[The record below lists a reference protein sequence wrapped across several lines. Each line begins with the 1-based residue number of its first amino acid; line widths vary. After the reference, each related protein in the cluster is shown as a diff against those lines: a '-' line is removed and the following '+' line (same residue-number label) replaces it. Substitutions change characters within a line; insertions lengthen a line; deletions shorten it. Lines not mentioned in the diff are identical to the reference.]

1 MDLRFNRACGAMVGL
16 TFGHSIAAD
25 TIGDPIEESTSIS
38 ERILT
43 LLTADDSDGN
53 PVEASFGGSHN
64 RSYDLIISAIK
75 AGIAT
80 PTGNL
85 QTFSNAVWDYC
96 ALSDMTRPEFQ
107 GAALVAAAISLGIDS
122 ANFRVEE
129 TLIRAVN
136 LAASLESY
144 GSWSP
149 EPDVLATTRRALNTA
164 CGINEYAD
172 SPIDLL
178 VAQIGASASVTQLI
192 PLAFAL
198 ASHYQDS
205 RLLSA
210 PLRVGSQ
217 KRAIMALMGALV
229 GSVRGADFFEPY
241 GSARVDAAFSGKLT
255 HFAEQYFSQRVPYP
269 DDIPDADEKISSCV
283 PPARASF
290 IDLASSLRSRQS
302 YFEPVAPP
310 APLGALR
317 GKTKPGR
324 VLVLGELL
332 MDHALRSEKYPSF
345 GSDVWARDL
354 GQSPGGTFRALIS
367 AQRMGVQVISLCPL
381 GQGPIAGALSQA
393 LEREGIVDAGP
404 RLAEGDN
411 RYQLHA
417 TTEDGRGLNISTN
430 IALPDHAARTW
441 AQAIAAMG
449 PSDVLFIDGSLL
461 ADEAYAH
468 ALSEAVRW
476 LPEHARVVFDAS
488 SHEGFVP
495 GLPLDNLIISVRASR
510 LPQGS
515 DFLRYFI
522 AGHPYSSPLY
532 DHKARLEHQA
542 SALALLTQ
550 RHVVVRANSGEVCF
564 ARPTRDDQ
572 RVIRPAVT
580 RIAAPS
586 LTEEQAVETSGVHAG
601 TLAAALALGIPAERG
616 ILFANC
622 AASLATPASLS
633 ARDAIE
639 AAADEL
645 LARDLA

>member
-122 ANFRVEE
+122 TNFRVEE

-269 DDIPDADEKISSCV
+269 DYIPDADEKISSCV

-381 GQGPIAGALSQA
+381 GQGPIAGTLSQA

-542 SALALLTQ
+542 SALAVLTQ

>member
-1 MDLRFNRACGAMVGL
+1 MDLRFNRACGAMIGL
-16 TFGHSIAAD
+16 TFGHAIAAD

-43 LLTADDSDGN
+43 LLTADDSNGN
-53 PVEASFGGSHN
+53 PVETSFSGSLN
-64 RSYDLIISAIK
+64 RTYDLIISAIK

-80 PTGNL
+80 PTRNH

-136 LAASLESY
+136 LTASLEAY

-149 EPDVLATTRRALNTA
+149 EPDVLATTRRALNAA
-164 CGINEYAD
+164 CEINEHAD

-178 VAQIGASASVTQLI
+178 VEQIGASASVTQLI
-192 PLAFAL
+192 PLTFAL

-205 RLLSA
+205 HLLSA

-217 KRAIMALMGALV
+217 KHAIMALMGALV

-241 GSARVDAAFSGKLT
+241 GSAQVDAAFSGKLT

-269 DDIPDADEKISSCV
+269 HDIPDEDEKISSYV

-302 YFEPVAPP
+302 SFEPIAPP
-310 APLGALR
+310 VPLGALR

-354 GQSPGGTFRALIS
+354 GQSPGGTFSALVA

-381 GQGPIAGALSQA
+381 GQGPIAGALSQV

-532 DHKARLEHQA
+532 DYEARLEHQA

-550 RHVVVRANSGEVCF
+550 RHVVVRADSGEVCF

-586 LTEEQAVETSGVHAG
+586 LTEEQAIETSGVHAG

-622 AASLATPASLS
+622 AAALATPASLS

>member
-269 DDIPDADEKISSCV
+269 DDVPDADEKISSCV

-354 GQSPGGTFRALIS
+354 GQSPGGTFHALIS

>member
-43 LLTADDSDGN
+43 LLTADDSNGN

-149 EPDVLATTRRALNTA
+149 EPDVLATTRRALNAA
-164 CGINEYAD
+164 CEINEHAD

-210 PLRVGSQ
+210 PLHVGSQ
-217 KRAIMALMGALV
+217 KHAIMALMGALV

-241 GSARVDAAFSGKLT
+241 GSAQVDAAFSGKLT

-269 DDIPDADEKISSCV
+269 HDIPDADEKISSCV

-302 YFEPVAPP
+302 SFEPIAPP

-317 GKTKPGR
+317 GKDKPGR

-381 GQGPIAGALSQA
+381 GQGPIAGALSQV

-532 DHKARLEHQA
+532 DYEARLEHQA

-550 RHVVVRANSGEVCF
+550 RHVVVRADSGEVCF

-601 TLAAALALGIPAERG
+601 TLAAVLALGIPAERG

-645 LARDLA
+645 LARNLA

>member
-269 DDIPDADEKISSCV
+269 DYIPDADEKIASCV

-417 TTEDGRGLNISTN
+417 TTEDGRGLNLSTN

>member
-381 GQGPIAGALSQA
+381 GQGPIAGALSPV

>member
-43 LLTADDSDGN
+43 LLTADDSNGI

-354 GQSPGGTFRALIS
+354 GQSPGGTFSALV
-367 AQRMGVQVISLCPL
+367 AARRMGVQVVSLCPL
-381 GQGPIAGALSQA
+381 GQGPIAGMISQA

-411 RYQLHA
+411 RYRLRA
-417 TTEDGRGLNISTN
+417 STEDGRDLNISTN
-430 IALPDHAARTW
+430 IALPNHAARTW

-550 RHVVVRANSGEVCF
+550 RHVVVRADSGEVCF

-645 LARDLA
+645 LARDPS

>member
-16 TFGHSIAAD
+16 TFGHAIAAD

-43 LLTADDSDGN
+43 LLTADDSNGN
-53 PVEASFGGSHN
+53 PVEASFSGS
-64 RSYDLIISAIK
+64 RSRTYDLIISAIK

-80 PTGNL
+80 PTGNH

-96 ALSDMTRPEFQ
+96 ALSDITRQEFQ

-129 TLIRAVN
+129 TLIRSVN

-149 EPDVLATTRRALNTA
+149 EPDVLATTRRALNAA
-164 CGINEYAD
+164 CGINEHAN

-178 VAQIGASASVTQLI
+178 VEQIGASASATQLI

-210 PLRVGSQ
+210 PLRLGSQ
-217 KRAIMALMGALV
+217 KHAIMALMGALV

-255 HFAEQYFSQRVPYP
+255 HFAEQYFSKRVPYP
-269 DDIPDADEKISSCV
+269 DDVPDADKKISSCV

-302 YFEPVAPP
+302 SFEPVAPP

-317 GKTKPGR
+317 GRTKPGR

-332 MDHALRSEKYPSF
+332 IDHDMLTEEYPNR

-354 GQSPGGTFRALIS
+354 GQSPGGTFSALV
-367 AQRMGVQVISLCPL
+367 AARRMGVQVVSLCPL
-381 GQGPIAGALSQA
+381 GRGPSAGLISQA
-393 LEREGIVDAGP
+393 MELEGIVDAGP
-404 RLAEGDN
+404 RLEGDDN
-411 RYQLHA
+411 RYRLRA
-417 TTEDGRGLNISTN
+417 SSEDGPDLNISTN

-441 AQAIAAMG
+441 AEVIAAMG
-449 PSDVLFIDGSLL
+449 PSDVLFIDGALL
-461 ADEAYAH
+461 ADERYAH

-510 LPQGS
+510 WAYDSEFFQH
-515 DFLRYFI
+515 FR
-522 AGHPYSSPLY
+522 AGRPYSSPLY
-532 DHKARLEHQA
+532 DHRAPLEHQA
-542 SALALLTQ
+542 SALSLLTE
-550 RHVVVRANSGEVCF
+550 RHVAVRADSGEVCF

-572 RVIRPAVT
+572 RVIRPALT
-580 RIAAPS
+580 RVPASS
-586 LTEEQAVETSGVHAG
+586 LTLKQALQTSGVHSG
-601 TLAAALALGIPAERG
+601 TLAAAFALGMQPERG

-622 AASLATPASLS
+622 AAALATPTSLS

>member
-1 MDLRFNRACGAMVGL
+1 
-16 TFGHSIAAD
+16 
-25 TIGDPIEESTSIS
+25 
-38 ERILT
+38 
-43 LLTADDSDGN
+43 
-53 PVEASFGGSHN
+53 N

-149 EPDVLATTRRALNTA
+149 EPDVLATMRRALNAA
-164 CGINEYAD
+164 CEINEHAD

-210 PLRVGSQ
+210 PLHVGSQ

-317 GKTKPGR
+317 GKAKPGR

-354 GQSPGGTFRALIS
+354 GQSPGGTFRALI
-367 AQRMGVQVISLCPL
+367 AARRMGAQVVSLCPL
-381 GQGPIAGALSQA
+381 GQGPIAGALSQI

-411 RYQLHA
+411 RYRLCA
-417 TTEDGRGLNISTN
+417 STEDGRGLNISTN
-430 IALPDHAARTW
+430 IALPDYAARTW

-532 DHKARLEHQA
+532 DYEARLEHQA

-550 RHVVVRANSGEVCF
+550 RHVVVRADSGEVCF

-639 AAADEL
+639 AEADEL

>member
-1 MDLRFNRACGAMVGL
+1 
-16 TFGHSIAAD
+16 
-25 TIGDPIEESTSIS
+25 
-38 ERILT
+38 
-43 LLTADDSDGN
+43 
-53 PVEASFGGSHN
+53 
-64 RSYDLIISAIK
+64 
-75 AGIAT
+75 
-80 PTGNL
+80 
-85 QTFSNAVWDYC
+85 
-96 ALSDMTRPEFQ
+96 
-107 GAALVAAAISLGIDS
+107 
-122 ANFRVEE
+122 
-129 TLIRAVN
+129 
-136 LAASLESY
+136 
-144 GSWSP
+144 
-149 EPDVLATTRRALNTA
+149 
-164 CGINEYAD
+164 
-172 SPIDLL
+172 
-178 VAQIGASASVTQLI
+178 
-192 PLAFAL
+192 
-198 ASHYQDS
+198 
-205 RLLSA
+205 
-210 PLRVGSQ
+210 
-217 KRAIMALMGALV
+217 
-229 GSVRGADFFEPY
+229 
-241 GSARVDAAFSGKLT
+241 
-255 HFAEQYFSQRVPYP
+255 
-269 DDIPDADEKISSCV
+269 
-283 PPARASF
+283 
-290 IDLASSLRSRQS
+290 
-302 YFEPVAPP
+302 
-310 APLGALR
+310 
-317 GKTKPGR
+317 
-324 VLVLGELL
+324 

-354 GQSPGGTFRALIS
+354 GQSPGGTFSALV
-367 AQRMGVQVISLCPL
+367 AARRMGGQVVSLCPL
-381 GQGPIAGALSQA
+381 GQGPIAGMISQA

-404 RLAEGDN
+404 HLDGDDN
-411 RYQLHA
+411 RYRLRA
-417 TTEDGRGLNISTN
+417 STEDGRDLNISTN
-430 IALPDHAARTW
+430 IALPNHAARTW
-441 AQAIAAMG
+441 AEAIAAMG

-550 RHVVVRANSGEVCF
+550 RHVAARADSGEVCF

>member
-43 LLTADDSDGN
+43 LLTADDSNGN

-354 GQSPGGTFRALIS
+354 GQSPGGTFSALV
-367 AQRMGVQVISLCPL
+367 AARRMGVQVVSLCPL
-381 GQGPIAGALSQA
+381 GQGPIAGMISQA

-411 RYQLHA
+411 RYRLRA
-417 TTEDGRGLNISTN
+417 STEDGRDLNISTN
-430 IALPDHAARTW
+430 IALPNHAARTW

-550 RHVVVRANSGEVCF
+550 RHVVVRADSGEVCF

-645 LARDLA
+645 LARDPS

>member
-149 EPDVLATTRRALNTA
+149 EPDVLATTRRALNAA
-164 CGINEYAD
+164 CGINEHAD
-172 SPIDLL
+172 SPIDFL
-178 VAQIGASASVTQLI
+178 VEQIGASASVTQLI

-269 DDIPDADEKISSCV
+269 DYIPDADEKISSCV

-542 SALALLTQ
+542 SALSLLTG
-550 RHVVVRANSGEVCF
+550 RHVAVRADSGEVCF

>member
-16 TFGHSIAAD
+16 TFGHAIAAD

-43 LLTADDSDGN
+43 LLTADDSNGN
-53 PVEASFGGSHN
+53 PVEASFSGS
-64 RSYDLIISAIK
+64 RSRTYDLIISAIK

-80 PTGNL
+80 PTGNH

-96 ALSDMTRPEFQ
+96 ALSDITRQEFQ

-129 TLIRAVN
+129 TLIRSVN

-149 EPDVLATTRRALNTA
+149 EPDVLATTRRALNAA
-164 CGINEYAD
+164 CGINEHAN

-178 VAQIGASASVTQLI
+178 VEQIGASASATQLI

-210 PLRVGSQ
+210 PLRLGSQ
-217 KRAIMALMGALV
+217 KHAIMALMGALV

-255 HFAEQYFSQRVPYP
+255 HFAEQYFSKRVPYP
-269 DDIPDADEKISSCV
+269 DDVPDADKKISSCV

-302 YFEPVAPP
+302 SFEPVAPP

-317 GKTKPGR
+317 GRTKPGR
-324 VLVLGELL
+324 VLFLGELL
-332 MDHALRSEKYPSF
+332 IDHDMLTEEYPNR

-354 GQSPGGTFRALIS
+354 GQSPGGTFSALV
-367 AQRMGVQVISLCPL
+367 AARRMGVQVVSLCPL
-381 GQGPIAGALSQA
+381 GRGPSAGLISQA
-393 LEREGIVDAGP
+393 MELEGIVDAGP
-404 RLAEGDN
+404 RLEGDDN
-411 RYQLHA
+411 RYRLRA
-417 TTEDGRGLNISTN
+417 SSEDGPDLNISTN

-441 AQAIAAMG
+441 AEVIAAMG
-449 PSDVLFIDGSLL
+449 PSDVLFIDG
-461 ADEAYAH
+461 
-468 ALSEAVRW
+468 AL
-476 LPEHARVVFDAS
+476 
-488 SHEGFVP
+488 VP

-510 LPQGS
+510 WAYDSEFFQH
-515 DFLRYFI
+515 FR
-522 AGHPYSSPLY
+522 AGRPYSSPLY
-532 DHKARLEHQA
+532 DHRAPLEHQA
-542 SALALLTQ
+542 SALSLLTE
-550 RHVVVRANSGEVCF
+550 RHVAVRADSGEVCF

-572 RVIRPAVT
+572 RVIRPALT
-580 RIAAPS
+580 RVPASS
-586 LTEEQAVETSGVHAG
+586 LTLNQALQTSGVHSG
-601 TLAAALALGIPAERG
+601 TLAAAFALGMQPERG

-622 AASLATPASLS
+622 AAALATPTSLS

>member
-16 TFGHSIAAD
+16 TFGHAIAAD

-43 LLTADDSDGN
+43 LLTADDSNGN
-53 PVEASFGGSHN
+53 PVEASFSGS
-64 RSYDLIISAIK
+64 RSRTYDLIISAIK

-80 PTGNL
+80 PTGNH
-85 QTFSNAVWDYC
+85 QTLSNAVWDYC

-136 LAASLESY
+136 LAASLEPY

-149 EPDVLATTRRALNTA
+149 EPDVLATTRRALNAA
-164 CGINEYAD
+164 CRINEHAD

-178 VAQIGASASVTQLI
+178 VEQIGASTSVTQLI

-198 ASHYQDS
+198 ASRYQDS
-205 RLLSA
+205 HLLSA

-241 GSARVDAAFSGKLT
+241 GSARVDAAFSGKLK
-255 HFAEQYFSQRVPYP
+255 HFAEQYFSKRVPYP
-269 DDIPDADEKISSCV
+269 DGIPDADGNASSLA

-302 YFEPVAPP
+302 YFEPVTPP
-310 APLGALR
+310 TPLGALR
-317 GKTKPGR
+317 GKAKPGR
-324 VLVLGELL
+324 VFVLGELL
-332 MDHALRSEKYPSF
+332 MDHALRSEKYPSV

-354 GQSPGGTFRALIS
+354 GQSPGGTFRALI
-367 AQRMGVQVISLCPL
+367 AARRMGAQVVSLCPL

-393 LEREGIVDAGP
+393 LEREGIVDTGP

-411 RYQLHA
+411 RYRLHA

-441 AQAIAAMG
+441 AEAIAAMS
-449 PSDVLFIDGSLL
+449 PSDVLLIDGSLV
-461 ADEAYAH
+461 AHERYAQ

-476 LPEHARVVFDAS
+476 LPNHARVVFDAS

-550 RHVVVRANSGEVCF
+550 RHVAVRSDSGEVCF
-564 ARPTRDDQ
+564 TRPTLDDQ
-572 RVIRPAVT
+572 RVIRPTVT
-580 RIAAPS
+580 RVPASS
-586 LTEEQAVETSGVHAG
+586 LTSNQALETTGVHSG
-601 TLAAALALGIPAERG
+601 TLAAALAFGIPAERG

-622 AASLATPASLS
+622 AAALATPTSLS

>member
-1 MDLRFNRACGAMVGL
+1 MDLRFNRACGAMIGL
-16 TFGHSIAAD
+16 TFGHAIAAD

-38 ERILT
+38 ERILA
-43 LLTADDSDGN
+43 LLTADDSNGN
-53 PVEASFGGSHN
+53 PVETSFSGSLN
-64 RSYDLIISAIK
+64 RTYDLIISAIK

-80 PTGNL
+80 PTRNH

-136 LAASLESY
+136 LTASLEAY

-149 EPDVLATTRRALNTA
+149 EPDVLATTRRALNAA
-164 CGINEYAD
+164 CEINEHAD

-178 VAQIGASASVTQLI
+178 VEQIGASASVTQLI
-192 PLAFAL
+192 PLTFAL

-205 RLLSA
+205 HLLSA

-217 KRAIMALMGALV
+217 KHAIMALMGALV

-241 GSARVDAAFSGKLT
+241 GSAQVDAAFSGKLT

-269 DDIPDADEKISSCV
+269 HDIPDADEKISSCV

-302 YFEPVAPP
+302 SFEPIAPP
-310 APLGALR
+310 VPLGALR

-354 GQSPGGTFRALIS
+354 GQSPGGTFSALVA

-381 GQGPIAGALSQA
+381 GQGPIAGALSQV

-532 DHKARLEHQA
+532 DYEARLEHQA

-550 RHVVVRANSGEVCF
+550 RHVVVRADSGEVCF

>member
-1 MDLRFNRACGAMVGL
+1 MDLRFNRACGAMIGL
-16 TFGHSIAAD
+16 TFGHAIAAD

-43 LLTADDSDGN
+43 LLTADDSNGN
-53 PVEASFGGSHN
+53 PVETSFSGSLN
-64 RSYDLIISAIK
+64 RTYDLIISAIK

-80 PTGNL
+80 PTRNH

-136 LAASLESY
+136 LAASLEPY

-149 EPDVLATTRRALNTA
+149 EPDVLATTRRALNAA
-164 CGINEYAD
+164 CGINEHAD

-178 VAQIGASASVTQLI
+178 VEQIGASASVTQLI

-217 KRAIMALMGALV
+217 KRAIVALMGALV

-269 DDIPDADEKISSCV
+269 HDIPDEDEKISSYV

-302 YFEPVAPP
+302 SFEPIAPP
-310 APLGALR
+310 VPLGALR

-354 GQSPGGTFRALIS
+354 GQSPGGTFRALI
-367 AQRMGVQVISLCPL
+367 AARRMGAQVVSLCPL
-381 GQGPIAGALSQA
+381 GQGPIAGALSQI

-532 DHKARLEHQA
+532 DYEARLEHQA

-550 RHVVVRANSGEVCF
+550 RHVVVRADSGEVCF

-622 AASLATPASLS
+622 AAALATPASLS

>member
-1 MDLRFNRACGAMVGL
+1 MDLRFNRACGAMIGL

-38 ERILT
+38 ERILA
-43 LLTADDSDGN
+43 LLTADDSNGN
-53 PVEASFGGSHN
+53 PVETSFSGSLN
-64 RSYDLIISAIK
+64 RTYDLIISAIK

-80 PTGNL
+80 PTRNH

-107 GAALVAAAISLGIDS
+107 GAALVAAAISLGTDS

-136 LAASLESY
+136 LTASLESY

-149 EPDVLATTRRALNTA
+149 EPDMLATTRRALNAA
-164 CGINEYAD
+164 CGINEHAD

-178 VAQIGASASVTQLI
+178 VEQIGASASVTQLI

-205 RLLSA
+205 HLLSA

-217 KRAIMALMGALV
+217 KHAIMALMGALV

-241 GSARVDAAFSGKLT
+241 GSAQVDAAFSGKLT

-269 DDIPDADEKISSCV
+269 HDIPDADEKISSCV

-302 YFEPVAPP
+302 SFEPIAPP
-310 APLGALR
+310 VPLGALR

-381 GQGPIAGALSQA
+381 GQGPIAGALSQV

-532 DHKARLEHQA
+532 DYEARLEHQA

-550 RHVVVRANSGEVCF
+550 RHVVVRADSGEVCF
-564 ARPTRDDQ
+564 VRPTRDDQ

>member
-1 MDLRFNRACGAMVGL
+1 MDLRFNRACGAMIGL
-16 TFGHSIAAD
+16 TFGHAIAAD

-38 ERILT
+38 ERILA
-43 LLTADDSDGN
+43 LLTADDSNGN
-53 PVEASFGGSHN
+53 PVETSFSGSLN
-64 RSYDLIISAIK
+64 RTYDLIISAIK

-80 PTGNL
+80 PTRNH

-136 LAASLESY
+136 LTASLEAY

-149 EPDVLATTRRALNTA
+149 EPDVLATMRRALNAA
-164 CGINEYAD
+164 CEINEHAD

-205 RLLSA
+205 HLLSA

-241 GSARVDAAFSGKLT
+241 GSAQVDAAFSGKLT

-269 DDIPDADEKISSCV
+269 HDIPDADEKISSCV

-302 YFEPVAPP
+302 SFEPIAPP
-310 APLGALR
+310 VPLGALR

-367 AQRMGVQVISLCPL
+367 AQRMGVQVVSLCPL
-381 GQGPIAGALSQA
+381 GQGPIAGALSQV

-532 DHKARLEHQA
+532 DYEARLEHQA

-550 RHVVVRANSGEVCF
+550 RHVVVRADSGEVCF
-564 ARPTRDDQ
+564 VRPTRDDQ

>member
-43 LLTADDSDGN
+43 LLTADDSNGN
-53 PVEASFGGSHN
+53 PVEASFSGSHN
-64 RSYDLIISAIK
+64 RTYDLIISAIK

-80 PTGNL
+80 PTGNH

-96 ALSDMTRPEFQ
+96 ALSDITRPEFQ

-129 TLIRAVN
+129 TLIRSVN

-149 EPDVLATTRRALNTA
+149 EPDVLATTRRALNAA
-164 CGINEYAD
+164 CGINEHAG

-178 VAQIGASASVTQLI
+178 VEQIGASASVTQLI

-210 PLRVGSQ
+210 PLHVVSQ

-255 HFAEQYFSQRVPYP
+255 HFAEQYFSKRIPYP
-269 DDIPDADEKISSCV
+269 DDIPDADKKISSCT
-283 PPARASF
+283 PPPRASF
-290 IDLASSLRSRQS
+290 IDLASSLRARQS

-317 GKTKPGR
+317 GKAKPGR

-354 GQSPGGTFRALIS
+354 GQSPGGTFSALV
-367 AQRMGVQVISLCPL
+367 AARRMGVQVVSLCPL

-404 RLAEGDN
+404 RLEGDDN
-411 RYQLHA
+411 RYRLHA
-417 TTEDGRGLNISTN
+417 TTEDGRDLNISTN
-430 IALPDHAARTW
+430 IALPNHAARTW
-441 AQAIAAMG
+441 AEAIAAMG

-550 RHVVVRANSGEVCF
+550 RHVVVRADSGEVCF

-645 LARDLA
+645 LARDPS

>member
-1 MDLRFNRACGAMVGL
+1 MDLRFNRACGAMIGL

-43 LLTADDSDGN
+43 LLTADDSNGN
-53 PVEASFGGSHN
+53 PVEASFSGSHN
-64 RSYDLIISAIK
+64 RTYDLIISAVK

-80 PTGNL
+80 PTGNH

-107 GAALVAAAISLGIDS
+107 GAALIAAAISLGIDS
-122 ANFRVEE
+122 ANFHVEE

-164 CGINEYAD
+164 CGINEHTD

-178 VAQIGASASVTQLI
+178 VEQIGASASVTQLI

-198 ASHYQDS
+198 ASYYQDS
-205 RLLSA
+205 HLLSA

-217 KRAIMALMGALV
+217 KRAMMALMGALV

-255 HFAEQYFSQRVPYP
+255 HFAKQYFSQRVPYP
-269 DDIPDADEKISSCV
+269 DDIPDADEKISSCA
-283 PPARASF
+283 PPPRTSF
-290 IDLASSLRSRQS
+290 IDLASSLRARQS

-310 APLGALR
+310 TPLGALR
-317 GKTKPGR
+317 GKAKPGR

-332 MDHALRSEKYPSF
+332 MDHALQSEKYPSF

-354 GQSPGGTFRALIS
+354 GQSPGGTFRALI
-367 AQRMGVQVISLCPL
+367 AARRMGAQVVSLCPL
-381 GQGPIAGALSQA
+381 GQGPIAGALSQI

-411 RYQLHA
+411 RYRLCA
-417 TTEDGRGLNISTN
+417 STEDGRGLNISTN

-441 AQAIAAMG
+441 AEAIAAMG
-449 PSDVLFIDGSLL
+449 PSDVLLIDGSLV
-461 ADEAYAH
+461 AHERYAH

-476 LPEHARVVFDAS
+476 LPNHARVVFDAS

-495 GLPLDNLIISVRASR
+495 GLPLDNLIISVRTSR

-515 DFLRYFI
+515 DFLQYFI

-550 RHVVVRANSGEVCF
+550 RHVAARSDSGEVCF
-564 ARPTRDDQ
+564 ARPTLDDQ
-572 RVIRPAVT
+572 RVIRPTVT

-586 LTEEQAVETSGVHAG
+586 LTEEQALETSGVHSG
-601 TLAAALALGIPAERG
+601 TRAAALALGIPAERG

-622 AASLATPASLS
+622 AAALATPTSLS
-633 ARDAIE
+633 TRDAIE

>member
-16 TFGHSIAAD
+16 TFGHAIAAD

-129 TLIRAVN
+129 TLIRSVN

-269 DDIPDADEKISSCV
+269 DYIPDADEKISSCV

-393 LEREGIVDAGP
+393 LEHEGIVDAGP

-430 IALPDHAARTW
+430 IALPDHASRTW

-495 GLPLDNLIISVRASR
+495 GLPLDNLIISVRASQ

-532 DHKARLEHQA
+532 DYEARLEHQA

-550 RHVVVRANSGEVCF
+550 RHVAVRADSGEVCF

-572 RVIRPAVT
+572 RVIRPTVT

-586 LTEEQAVETSGVHAG
+586 LTEEQALETSGVHAG
-601 TLAAALALGIPAERG
+601 TLAAALAPGIPAERG

-622 AASLATPASLS
+622 AAALATPASLS

>member
-43 LLTADDSDGN
+43 LLTADDSNGN

-164 CGINEYAD
+164 CGINKYAD

-255 HFAEQYFSQRVPYP
+255 HFAEQQFSKRVPYP
-269 DDIPDADEKISSCV
+269 DDVPDADEKISSCV

-302 YFEPVAPP
+302 SFEPVAPP

-317 GKTKPGR
+317 GRTKPGR
-324 VLVLGELL
+324 VLFLGELL
-332 MDHALRSEKYPSF
+332 IDHDMLTEEYPSR

-354 GQSPGGTFRALIS
+354 GQSPGGTFSALV
-367 AQRMGVQVISLCPL
+367 AARRMGVQVVSLCPL
-381 GQGPIAGALSQA
+381 GQGPIAGLISQA

-404 RLAEGDN
+404 HLEGDDN
-411 RYQLHA
+411 RYLLRA
-417 TTEDGRGLNISTN
+417 STENGRDMDISTN

-441 AQAIAAMG
+441 AEAIAAMG
-449 PSDVLFIDGSLL
+449 PSDVLFIDGALL
-461 ADEAYAH
+461 ADERYAH

-510 LPQGS
+510 FPYNS
-515 DFLRYFI
+515 EFLRYFI
-522 AGHPYSSPLY
+522 AGRPYSSPLY
-532 DHKARLEHQA
+532 DPRARLEHQA
-542 SALALLTQ
+542 SALSLLTGRQ
-550 RHVVVRANSGEVCF
+550 VAVRADSGEVCF

-580 RIAAPS
+580 RVPVSS
-586 LTEEQAVETSGVHAG
+586 LTSKQALETSGVHSG

-622 AASLATPASLS
+622 AAALATPTSLS

>member
-1 MDLRFNRACGAMVGL
+1 MDLHFNRACGAMVGL

-43 LLTADDSDGN
+43 LLTADDSNGI

-205 RLLSA
+205 RLLSV

-354 GQSPGGTFRALIS
+354 GQSPGGTFSALV
-367 AQRMGVQVISLCPL
+367 AARRMGVQVVSLCPL
-381 GQGPIAGALSQA
+381 GQGPIAGMISQA

-404 RLAEGDN
+404 HLDGDDN
-411 RYQLHA
+411 RYRLRA
-417 TTEDGRGLNISTN
+417 STEDGRDLNISTN
-430 IALPDHAARTW
+430 IALPNHAARTW
-441 AQAIAAMG
+441 AEAIAAMG

-488 SHEGFVP
+488 SHKGFVP

-532 DHKARLEHQA
+532 DYEARLEHQA

-550 RHVVVRANSGEVCF
+550 RHVVVRADSGEVCF

-601 TLAAALALGIPAERG
+601 TLAATLALGIPAERG

-645 LARDLA
+645 LARDPS

>member
-269 DDIPDADEKISSCV
+269 DYIPDADEKISSCV

-495 GLPLDNLIISVRASR
+495 GLPLDNLIISVRASQ

-532 DHKARLEHQA
+532 DYEARLEHQA
-542 SALALLTQ
+542 SALALLTR
-550 RHVVVRANSGEVCF
+550 RHVAVRADSGEVCF

-572 RVIRPAVT
+572 RVIRPTVT

>member
-255 HFAEQYFSQRVPYP
+255 HFAEQYFSKRVPYP
-269 DDIPDADEKISSCV
+269 DYIPDADEKISSCV

-324 VLVLGELL
+324 VLFLGELL
-332 MDHALRSEKYPSF
+332 IDHDMLTEEYPHR

-354 GQSPGGTFRALIS
+354 GQSPGGIFRALIS

-411 RYQLHA
+411 RYQLYA

-550 RHVVVRANSGEVCF
+550 RHVAVRADSGEVCF

>member
-43 LLTADDSDGN
+43 LLTADDSNGN
-53 PVEASFGGSHN
+53 PVEASFSGSHN
-64 RSYDLIISAIK
+64 RTYDLIISAIK

-80 PTGNL
+80 PTGNH

-96 ALSDMTRPEFQ
+96 ALSDITRPEFQ

-129 TLIRAVN
+129 TLIRSVN

-149 EPDVLATTRRALNTA
+149 EPDVLATTRRALNAA
-164 CGINEYAD
+164 CGINEHAG

-178 VAQIGASASVTQLI
+178 VEQIGASASVTQLI

-255 HFAEQYFSQRVPYP
+255 HFAEQYFSKRIPYP
-269 DDIPDADEKISSCV
+269 DDIPDADKKISSCT
-283 PPARASF
+283 PPPRASF
-290 IDLASSLRSRQS
+290 IDLASSLRARQS

-317 GKTKPGR
+317 GKAKPGR

-354 GQSPGGTFRALIS
+354 GQSPGGTFSALV
-367 AQRMGVQVISLCPL
+367 AARRMGVQVVSLCPL
-381 GQGPIAGALSQA
+381 GQGPIAGMISQA

-404 RLAEGDN
+404 HLDGDDN
-411 RYQLHA
+411 RYRLRA
-417 TTEDGRGLNISTN
+417 STEDGRDLNISTN
-430 IALPDHAARTW
+430 IALPNHAARTW
-441 AQAIAAMG
+441 AEAIAAMG

-550 RHVVVRANSGEVCF
+550 RHVVVRADSGEVCF

-645 LARDLA
+645 LARDPS

>member
-1 MDLRFNRACGAMVGL
+1 MDLRFNRACGAMIGL
-16 TFGHSIAAD
+16 TFGHAIAAD

-38 ERILT
+38 ERILA
-43 LLTADDSDGN
+43 LLTADDSNGS
-53 PVEASFGGSHN
+53 PVETSFSGSHS
-64 RSYDLIISAIK
+64 RTYDLIISGIK

-80 PTGNL
+80 PTGNH

-96 ALSDMTRPEFQ
+96 ALSDITRPEFQ

-122 ANFRVEE
+122 ANFRIEE
-129 TLIRAVN
+129 TLIRSVN

-149 EPDVLATTRRALNTA
+149 EPDVLATTRRALNAA
-164 CGINEYAD
+164 CGINEHAD

-178 VAQIGASASVTQLI
+178 VEQIGASASVTQLI

-217 KRAIMALMGALV
+217 KRAIMALVGALV

-241 GSARVDAAFSGKLT
+241 GSAQVHAAFSGRLKQY
-255 HFAEQYFSQRVPYP
+255 AEQHFSKRVPYP

-283 PPARASF
+283 PQAQASF

-317 GKTKPGR
+317 GKTKPGQ

-332 MDHALRSEKYPSF
+332 IAHDMLTEDYPSR

-354 GQSPGGTFRALIS
+354 GQSPGGTFSALV
-367 AQRMGVQVISLCPL
+367 AARRMGVQVVSLCPL
-381 GQGPIAGALSQA
+381 GRGPIAGMISHA

-404 RLAEGDN
+404 RLEGDDN
-411 RYQLHA
+411 RYLLHA
-417 TTEDGRGLNISTN
+417 TSEGGRHLNISTN

-441 AQAIAAMG
+441 AEAIAGMG
-449 PSDVLFIDGSLL
+449 PSDVLLIDGALL
-461 ADEAYAH
+461 ANKRYVD

-495 GLPLDNLIISVRASR
+495 GLPLDNLIISVRASQ
-510 LPQGS
+510 LPYSS
-515 DFLRYFI
+515 DFFQYFS
-522 AGHPYSSPLY
+522 AGRPYSSPLY
-532 DHKARLEHQA
+532 DREARLEHQA
-542 SALALLTQ
+542 SALSLLTGQ
-550 RHVVVRANSGEVCF
+550 HVAVRADSGEVCF

-572 RVIRPAVT
+572 RVIRPAIT
-580 RIAAPS
+580 RVPASS
-586 LTEEQAVETSGVHAG
+586 LTSNQALETSGVHSG

-622 AASLATPASLS
+622 AAALATPTSLS

>member
-1 MDLRFNRACGAMVGL
+1 MDLRFNRACGAMIGL

-43 LLTADDSDGN
+43 LLTADDSNGN
-53 PVEASFGGSHN
+53 PVETSFSGSLN
-64 RSYDLIISAIK
+64 RTYDLIISAIK

-80 PTGNL
+80 PTRNH

-136 LAASLESY
+136 LTASLEVY

-149 EPDVLATTRRALNTA
+149 EPDVLATTRRALNAA
-164 CGINEYAD
+164 CEINEHAD

-178 VAQIGASASVTQLI
+178 VEQIGASASVTQLI
-192 PLAFAL
+192 PLTFAL

-205 RLLSA
+205 HLLSA

-217 KRAIMALMGALV
+217 KHAIMALMGALV

-241 GSARVDAAFSGKLT
+241 GSAQVDAAFSGKLT

-269 DDIPDADEKISSCV
+269 HDIPDEDEKISSYV

-302 YFEPVAPP
+302 SFEPIAPP
-310 APLGALR
+310 VPLGALR

-354 GQSPGGTFRALIS
+354 GQSPGGTFSALVA

-381 GQGPIAGALSQA
+381 GQGPIAGALSQV

-532 DHKARLEHQA
+532 DYEARLEHQA

-550 RHVVVRANSGEVCF
+550 RHVVVRADSGEVCF

-622 AASLATPASLS
+622 AAALATPASLS

>member
-43 LLTADDSDGN
+43 LLTADDSNGN

-80 PTGNL
+80 PTSNL

-164 CGINEYAD
+164 CGINKYAD

-210 PLRVGSQ
+210 PLHVGSQ

-255 HFAEQYFSQRVPYP
+255 HFAEQYFSKRIPYP

-310 APLGALR
+310 VPLGALR

-354 GQSPGGTFRALIS
+354 GQSPGGTFSTLVA

-550 RHVVVRANSGEVCF
+550 RHVAVRADSGEVCF

>member
-96 ALSDMTRPEFQ
+96 ALSDMTHPEFQ

-255 HFAEQYFSQRVPYP
+255 HFAEQYFSQCVPYP
-269 DDIPDADEKISSCV
+269 DYIPDADEKIASCV

-601 TLAAALALGIPAERG
+601 TLAAALAIGIPAERG

>member
-43 LLTADDSDGN
+43 LLTADDSNGN

-107 GAALVAAAISLGIDS
+107 GATLVAAAISLGIDS
-122 ANFRVEE
+122 TNFRVEE

-136 LAASLESY
+136 LAASLKSY

-164 CGINEYAD
+164 CGINKYAD

-210 PLRVGSQ
+210 PLHVGSQ

-269 DDIPDADEKISSCV
+269 DDIPDADEKISSCA

-290 IDLASSLRSRQS
+290 IDLASSLRARQS

-354 GQSPGGTFRALIS
+354 GQSPGGTFSALVA

-550 RHVVVRANSGEVCF
+550 RHVVVRADSGEVCF

-639 AAADEL
+639 ATADEL

>member
-1 MDLRFNRACGAMVGL
+1 MDLRFNRACGAMIGL

-43 LLTADDSDGN
+43 LLTADDSNGN

-136 LAASLESY
+136 LAASLESH

-149 EPDVLATTRRALNTA
+149 EPDVLATTRRALNAA
-164 CGINEYAD
+164 CGINEHTD
-172 SPIDLL
+172 SPIDFL
-178 VAQIGASASVTQLI
+178 VEQIGASSSVTQLI

-255 HFAEQYFSQRVPYP
+255 HFAEQQFSKRVPYP
-269 DDIPDADEKISSCV
+269 DDVPDADEKISSCV

-302 YFEPVAPP
+302 SFEPVAPP

-354 GQSPGGTFRALIS
+354 GQSPGGTFSALV
-367 AQRMGVQVISLCPL
+367 AARRMGVQVVSLCPL
-381 GQGPIAGALSQA
+381 GQGPIAGMISQA

-404 RLAEGDN
+404 HLDGDDN
-411 RYQLHA
+411 RYRLRA
-417 TTEDGRGLNISTN
+417 STEDGRDLNISTN
-430 IALPDHAARTW
+430 IALPNHAARTW
-441 AQAIAAMG
+441 AEAIAAMG

-488 SHEGFVP
+488 SHKGFVP

-550 RHVVVRANSGEVCF
+550 RHVVVRADSGEVCF

-572 RVIRPAVT
+572 RVIRPAIT

-639 AAADEL
+639 ATADEL

>member
-269 DDIPDADEKISSCV
+269 DYIPDADEKISSCV

-324 VLVLGELL
+324 VLFLGELL
-332 MDHALRSEKYPSF
+332 LDHDMLTEEYPHR

-354 GQSPGGTFRALIS
+354 GQSPGGIFRALIS

-411 RYQLHA
+411 RYQLYA

-550 RHVVVRANSGEVCF
+550 RHVAVRADSGEVCF